1 MPLRPSKNIALIAKY
16 GFISAP
22 GMRISNR
29 VPAGGQEGG
38 DIIRMDA
45 ARES

>member
-1 MPLRPSKNIALIAKY
+1 M
-16 GFISAP
+16 SAP

-29 VPAGGQEGG
+29 VPVGGHEGG

>member
-1 MPLRPSKNIALIAKY
+1 M
-16 GFISAP
+16 SAP
-22 GMRISNR
+22 DTRISKR
-29 VPAGGQEGG
+29 VADAGTEGG